1 MPTPSTSEQIVL
13 GVVSGVLTS
22 ALLYLLAL
30 VVTRVLV
37 PWYKRLTYEG
47 VDLNGTW
54 EYRFDQPGDYGS
66 MLLHLAQ
73 SAHDLKGEAAVTV
86 RSGDS
91 ESNLIYSVKGTV
103 WEGYASLTLKS
114 RDRRVIAFGVL
125 LLKVGASGSSLE
137 GFHVFKDSA
146 ADLPH
151 SVQFFLRR
159 KNG

>member
-1 MPTPSTSEQIVL
+1 MPTPSISEQIVI

-22 ALLYLLAL
+22 ALLYLIAV

-37 PWYKRLTYEG
+37 PWYKRITYEG
-47 VDLNGTW
+47 VDVNGTW

-66 MLLHLAQ
+66 MLLHLSQ

-86 RSGDS
+86 RNGEN
-91 ESNLIYSVKGTV
+91 ESNFIYMVRGTI

-125 LLKVGASGSSLE
+125 LLKVGASGASLE
-137 GFHVFKDSA
+137 GFYVFKDSA
-146 ADLPH
+146 VDLPH